1 SRELPGIKQ
10 VKSPSCRMGFLRF
23 CRPAS
28 VPACL
33 PGGAA
38 LTGATDPTRG
48 YVPVAGQGA
57 QHRLR
62 ENPSYISFQRKIKPR
77 HGNPFAIIHFFPAP
91 ALAMIA
97 KTVLAKKNVNPITYK
112 NITII

>member
-1 SRELPGIKQ
+1 RELPGIKQ

-28 VPACL
+28 VPVCL
-33 PGGAA
+33 PGKRSA
-38 LTGATDPTRG
+38 TGATDPTRG

-62 ENPSYISFQRKIKPR
+62 ENPSYI
-77 HGNPFAIIHFFPAP
+77 
-91 ALAMIA
+91 
-97 KTVLAKKNVNPITYK
+97 TVDK
-112 NITII
+112 

>member
-1 SRELPGIKQ
+1 PCESRELPGIKQ

-38 LTGATDPTRG
+38 LTGATDPRPPAARG
-48 YVPVAGQGA
+48 HQCRKVTDVNRSLLQPAAHTSNSITDTVAPD
-57 QHRLR
+57 R
-62 ENPSYISFQRKIKPR
+62 PFQS
-77 HGNPFAIIHFFPAP
+77 
-91 ALAMIA
+91 ALS
-97 KTVLAKKNVNPITYK
+97 P
-112 NITII
+112 